1 MKKKKESIESEIN
14 PEIDVNS
21 LIQAIAPIIPN
32 LAEAFKVGQ
41 ENTGKIIR
49 RSQYMNF
56 IVMTLICIIVTTL
69 AFFGTIDGSAATG
82 LLGAIIGYVFG
93 YIYSKRER

>member
-1 MKKKKESIESEIN
+1 MKKEKKSIEYEPNSEI
-14 PEIDVNS
+14 DLNS
-21 LIQAIAPIIPN
+21 LIQTISPIIPD

-41 ENTGKIIR
+41 ENTGKIVR
-49 RSQYMNF
+49 RAQYLNF
-56 IVMTLICIIVTTL
+56 IIMLLICVAVTLL